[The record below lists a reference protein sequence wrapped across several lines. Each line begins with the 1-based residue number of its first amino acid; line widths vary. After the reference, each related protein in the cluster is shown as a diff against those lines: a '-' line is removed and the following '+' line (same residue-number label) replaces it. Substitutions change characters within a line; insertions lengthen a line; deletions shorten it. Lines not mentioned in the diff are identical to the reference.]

1 MKPLQ
6 SKYNNSLRQS
16 YDEDIAT
23 LRTLVAQLIAEKAQ
37 PSSTSEE
44 LDQNLSKLKNYNE
57 ELKRQSLQLSTCLLR

>member
-6 SKYNNSLRQS
+6 SKYNNSLRKS
-16 YDEDIAT
+16 DDEDITT

-44 LDQNLSKLKNYNE
+44 LDQNLIKLKNYNE

>member
-6 SKYNNSLRQS
+6 SKYNNSLRKS
-16 YDEDIAT
+16 DDEDIKT